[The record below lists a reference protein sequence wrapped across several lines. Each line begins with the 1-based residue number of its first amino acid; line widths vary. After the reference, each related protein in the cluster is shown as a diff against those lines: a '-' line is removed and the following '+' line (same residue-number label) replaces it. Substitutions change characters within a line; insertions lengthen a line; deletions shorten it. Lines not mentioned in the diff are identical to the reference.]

1 MAAPAGE
8 GLSVEFEAPEES
20 GITQGEIAF
29 NALQQHLGDEVR
41 LRHYTALWRKD
52 YEGDASN
59 KRYVGGALLVEY
71 TVFADGE
78 FSKGSLTV
86 TDGMVAEEVK
96 TELDSQARKNWGYRP
111 DGMPVVGWVRDYG
124 RNRS

>member
-8 GLSVEFEAPEES
+8 GVSIEFEASEES
-20 GITQGEIAF
+20 AITQGDIAF
-29 NALQQHLGDEVR
+29 NALQQHLGEEVR

-78 FSKGSLTV
+78 FSKGGLTI
-86 TDGMVAEEVK
+86 TDGVVTEEVK
-96 TELDSQARKNWGYRP
+96 TELDSQARKNWGSRP
-111 DGMPVVGWVRDYG
+111 DGMPVVGWIRDYG
-124 RNRS
+124 RNRA